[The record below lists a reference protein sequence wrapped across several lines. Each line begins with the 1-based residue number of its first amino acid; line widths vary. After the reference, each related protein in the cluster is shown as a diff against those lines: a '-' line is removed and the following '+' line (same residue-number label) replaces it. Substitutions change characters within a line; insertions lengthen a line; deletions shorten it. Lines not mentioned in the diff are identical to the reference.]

1 MKRIY
6 TSLFVIFCAT
16 ISFAQIPDGYYDD
29 ANGLNGEQLKTA
41 LYTIIDDHNSQSYGA
56 LWQHFISTDKKS
68 NGKVW
73 DMYSD
78 IPGGTPPYEY
88 TFVEDQCG
96 NYSGEGSCYNREH
109 SFPKSWFNDAS
120 PMVTD
125 LFHIVPTD
133 GYVNGQRSNYPFG
146 ETNSPSW
153 TSLNGSKRGSNST
166 AGYSGTIFEP
176 IDEYKGDFARIYF
189 YMATRYENII
199 PNWENNSSSA
209 DAALDGSSFQ
219 VYEDWLLTVLLT
231 WHQEDPVSQKEVNRN
246 NGIYDIQYNRNPY
259 VDHPE
264 FVAQVWGGAE
274 MPIISNVDHQPETPT
289 SFEVVIVTATITDDG
304 EYIDALLRYGYDAN
318 DLEYGD
324 PMTTNGGDGYTAAIG
339 AQVSGT
345 NVYYKITATDDEGNT
360 SESVIYHYQVQQEP
374 GYISIPFAED
384 FDDQTLGIFN
394 KYSVSGAEQ
403 EWHNADYQDA
413 YYAKMSNYDGNDNLE
428 NEDWLISPA
437 MNLYNYED
445 EELSFKSS
453 MKDFGD
459 DNCYIDLLYSTNYAG
474 NGNPNDADW
483 TNITDEANWSAGNY
497 EWENSG
503 IIDLS
508 AIEGEK
514 VYVAFRYDSQAGSG
528 KTWQLDDI
536 SVDGIL
542 VSATD
547 DLGKSMFMIY
557 PNPAQNLI
565 QISTTS
571 DRDLNISIY
580 QISGKLVLQNEDK
593 TLRNVN
599 ISSLSPGYY
608 LIKISDGKYV
618 TTSPLLVY

>member
-6 TSLFVIFCAT
+6 ISLFVVFCAMV
-16 ISFAQIPDGYYDD
+16 SSAQIPDGYYDD
-29 ANGLNGEQLKTA
+29 ANGLSGESLKTA
-41 LYTIIDDHNSQSYGA
+41 LYTIIDDHDSQTYGA
-56 LWQHFISTDKKS
+56 LWQHFLSTDDKP

-133 GYVNGQRSNYPFG
+133 GHVNGQRSNYPFG
-146 ETNSPSW
+146 QTNNPNW

-199 PNWENNSSSA
+199 PNWEGNSSSV

-219 VYEDWLLTVLLT
+219 VYEDWLLEVLLS
-231 WHQEDPVSQKEVNRN
+231 WHQDDVVSQKEIDRN
-246 NGIYDIQYNRNPY
+246 NAIYDIQYNRNPY

-264 FVAQVWGGAE
+264 YVAMVWGGAE
-274 MPIISNVDHQPETPT
+274 IPIISDVGYQPEFPT
-289 SFEVVIVTATITDDG
+289 SFEFVTVTATITDDG
-304 EYIDALLRYGYDAN
+304 EYVDVS
-318 DLEYGD
+318 LEYGFSNSSLHQWE
-324 PMTTNGGDGYTAAIG
+324 PMTPNGGDEYIAVIG
-339 AQVSGT
+339 MQPAGT
-345 NVYYKITATDDEGNT
+345 NVYFKISATDDESNT
-360 SESVIYHYQVQQEP
+360 SESVIYNYQVQQEP
-374 GYISIPFAED
+374 GYISIPFIED
-384 FDDQTLGIFN
+384 FNDGTLGVFN
-394 KYSVSGAEQ
+394 KYSVSGVEQ
-403 EWHNADYQDA
+403 EWHSAEYQDT
-413 YYAKMSNYDGNDNLE
+413 YYAKMSNYNGNENLE
-428 NEDWLISPA
+428 NEDWIISPA
-437 MNLYNYED
+437 MNFYSYKD
-445 EELSFKSS
+445 EELSFTSS

-459 DNCYIDLLYSTNYAG
+459 DNCYINLLYSTNYVG
-474 NGNPNDADW
+474 TGNPNDADW
-483 TNITDEANWSAGNY
+483 IKITDEANWSTGNY

-503 IIDLS
+503 LVDLS
-508 AIEGEK
+508 SIEGAK

-542 VSATD
+542 ISATNN
-547 DLGKSMFMIY
+547 LQKSSFMVY
-557 PNPAQNLI
+557 PNPAQGFI
-565 QISTTS
+565 QILTTS
-571 DRDLNISIY
+571 AQDLNILIY
-580 QISGKLVLQNEDK
+580 HISGKLVLQNEDK
-593 TLRNVN
+593 TSRSVN

-608 LIKISDGKYV
+608 LIKISDGNLV
-618 TTSPLLVY
+618 STSPLLVY